1 LGEADFFN
9 VVEIDDDNAEPEL
22 SPITSQCTAHPSFHI
37 DTATMP
43 TSRG

>member
-1 LGEADFFN
+1 LGEADFFI
-9 VVEIDDDNAEPEL
+9 VVEIDDNAEPRL